1 MFSAESWARAFIQA
15 FPNAEGAEDAGQLEA
30 ALESLRA
37 YCHAGLLIPGELSG
51 LNDAARAA
59 RLVDTA
65 LEKAGMD
72 ADTAAL
78 YARRFF
84 LLMVRK
90 GSFGHYKKIVT
101 RIKKLINEKKGL
113 VEAALETPF
122 EADEGF
128 LEQVRQYLLE
138 KTKAREIKIKARTVP
153 ELIGGL
159 RFRIGSVLFDGSLK
173 TRLEKMAANL
183 SVPPF

>member
-15 FPNAEGAEDAGQLEA
+15 FPKTDGIEDAAPLEA
-30 ALESLRA
+30 ALEILRV
-37 YCHAGLLIPGELSG
+37 YCRAGLLIPGELSG

-59 RLVDTA
+59 RLVDAA
-65 LEKAGMD
+65 LEKAGMN
-72 ADTAAL
+72 ADGAAL

-84 LLMVRK
+84 LLMVKK
-90 GSFGHYKKIVT
+90 GSFGHYKKIIT

-113 VEAALETPF
+113 VEAVLETPF

-128 LEQVRQYLLE
+128 LQYVRQCLLE
-138 KTKAREIKIKARTVP
+138 KTKAREIKINACVVP
-153 ELIGGL
+153 ELLGGI

-183 SVPPF
+183 SAPPL